1 MVWNTETINVE
12 ILKKSLENMRK
23 VSMRKQIRK
32 NFMTSG

>member
-32 NFMTSG
+32 TL